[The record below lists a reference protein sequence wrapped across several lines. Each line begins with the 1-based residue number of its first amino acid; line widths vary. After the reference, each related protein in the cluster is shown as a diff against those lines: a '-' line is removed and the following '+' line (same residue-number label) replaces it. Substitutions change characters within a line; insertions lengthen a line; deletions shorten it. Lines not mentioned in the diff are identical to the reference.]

1 MDPKLAKLVS
11 YRPESAQ
18 SAFTFWFGRN
28 KDLKDQGAY
37 LQQIEGAGMI
47 PPQDLAALKTLHA
60 QGVLFNA
67 PEMLKDAMNIRQ
79 LSVLR
84 QEFPDQYLAWAT
96 NKSVAQLFG
105 DATLGQIVDRFPNL
119 APLIKEFEQ
128 SGIKY
133 QEDRANQFR
142 DYSVRASEAATGRE
156 ALAVSKIRT
165 QAEVQT
171 SKFTRL
177 LALNKQIEDLNLR
190 INLMPKN
197 SEELKGDIRLRD
209 QMQAFSHTLFDTYM
223 REEEPNVYKNVSINE
238 VKNQANALVQSL
250 QIPAGQPGRIESKAF
265 LDKLGVMRRD
275 VSGWPENTPEEK
287 EAKKTSL
294 AMIEAAEHF
303 ATQPPA
309 PGKTAPQ
316 EPTAW
321 NALRSAPLP
330 LSPETMPKGEAI
342 EQKDIQQEEINKNTA
357 ALGEQQ
363 GKVRQ
368 EGKEQ
373 SNRDFLTWAA
383 QQTGL
388 TPNQIKPNQL
398 KALRTQ
404 WDQEQQY
411 KKIVTPGQLA
421 PVKPPAAPTS
431 GLQPTP
437 KVTPPAPM
445 SMTRPPVKQ
454 EPVSDQQQFES
465 WVRGRQ
471 LELRRPVL

>member
-1 MDPKLAKLVS
+1 
-11 YRPESAQ
+11 
-18 SAFTFWFGRN
+18 
-28 KDLKDQGAY
+28 
-37 LQQIEGAGMI
+37 MI

-67 PEMLKDAMNIRQ
+67 PEMLNDAMNIRQ

-209 QMQAFSHTLFDTYM
+209 QMQAFSHKLFDTYM
-223 REEEPNVYKNVSINE
+223 REEEPNV
-238 VKNQANALVQSL
+238 
-250 QIPAGQPGRIESKAF
+250 
-265 LDKLGVMRRD
+265 
-275 VSGWPENTPEEK
+275 
-287 EAKKTSL
+287 
-294 AMIEAAEHF
+294 
-303 ATQPPA
+303 
-309 PGKTAPQ
+309 
-316 EPTAW
+316 
-321 NALRSAPLP
+321 
-330 LSPETMPKGEAI
+330 
-342 EQKDIQQEEINKNTA
+342 
-357 ALGEQQ
+357 
-363 GKVRQ
+363 
-368 EGKEQ
+368 
-373 SNRDFLTWAA
+373 
-383 QQTGL
+383 
-388 TPNQIKPNQL
+388 
-398 KALRTQ
+398 
-404 WDQEQQY
+404 
-411 KKIVTPGQLA
+411 
-421 PVKPPAAPTS
+421 
-431 GLQPTP
+431 
-437 KVTPPAPM
+437 
-445 SMTRPPVKQ
+445 
-454 EPVSDQQQFES
+454 
-465 WVRGRQ
+465 
-471 LELRRPVL
+471 